1 MKSTTVHAADQRNQK
16 TPTSFE
22 ILYNLHFIIK
32 QFCNF
37 NLQSI
42 IDVISFSK
50 HFHLEKKVPCNSL
63 FLNVLKQE

>member
-1 MKSTTVHAADQRNQK
+1 MKSTTERAADQRNQK
-16 TPTSFE
+16 TPTSFG

-37 NLQSI
+37 NLQSVI
-42 IDVISFSK
+42 NVISFGK
-50 HFHLEKKVPCNSL
+50 QFHWKEKVPCNSL